1 MASYVE
7 KDLGQGTVDIPAY
20 NLYCH
25 YVAGLV
31 GEGLSRLFVCTG
43 YESPKLDGIS
53 KTVANTTGMFLQKTN
68 IIRDYLEDYVDGR
81 TFWPQSIWKKY
92 TTGDDLGELAQPQ
105 ARDRALACLNHMITD
120 ALTCAPESLE
130 FMSMLRT
137 EEVFR
142 FCAIPQ
148 VMAIATLAD
157 LYNNPKV
164 FTGVVKIRKGM
175 AAQLI
180 LDTKTTGGLHKW
192 FNIMARRIEEMIPA
206 HDPSAAE
213 TRKICQ
219 TIIEITD
226 KEAQTAIAGSYAQ
239 ALTVASVVGIVV
251 CAYQLFALDAL
262 SQKEPFK
269 LDWSVF
275 SFFNAD
281 SHAGHHHGHDHHGH
295 DHGHGHGI
303 GGHDCGACKTVYL
316 IVMICCI
323 AQILGYSIVAAGRK
337 GLKKAD

>member
-1 MASYVE
+1 MGEGMASYVE
-7 KDLGQGTVDIPAY
+7 KDLGQGTVDVEAY

-31 GEGLSRLFVCTG
+31 GEGLSRLFTCTG
-43 YESPKLDGIS
+43 YESPKVEAVA
-53 KTVANTTGMFLQKTN
+53 KTIANTTGLFLQKTN

-105 ARDRALACLNHMITD
+105 AQDRALACLNHMITD

-130 FMSMLRT
+130 YMSLLHT

-180 LDTKTTGGLHKW
+180 LDTKTVGGLHKW
-192 FNIMARRIEEMIPA
+192 FNILARRIKSAIPA
-206 HDPSAAE
+206 ADPSALD
-213 TRKICQ
+213 TRKICDQ
-219 TIIEITD
+219 IIAITD

-239 ALTVASVVGIVV
+239 ALTVASVGGIV
-251 CAYQLFALDAL
+251 YSSFKLFAVDAL
-262 SQKEPFK
+262 QKVGPFK
-269 LDWSVF
+269 LDFSVF
-275 SFFNAD
+275 SVFNKATETVID
-281 SHAGHHHGHDHHGH
+281 GHSGCSG
-295 DHGHGHGI
+295 
-303 GGHDCGACKTVYL
+303 CKTIYA
-316 IVMICCI
+316 IVLAACV
-323 AQILGYSIVAAGRK
+323 AQVLGYSIVSAGRK
-337 GLKKAD
+337 GLKRAD

>member
-1 MASYVE
+1 MGAGMASYVE
-7 KDLGQGTVDIPAY
+7 KDLGQGTVDIAAY

-31 GEGLSRLFVCTG
+31 GEGLSRLFTATG
-43 YESPKLDGIS
+43 YECDRVEAVA
-53 KTVANTTGMFLQKTN
+53 KTIANTTGMFLQKTN

-81 TFWPQSIWKKY
+81 TFWPQAIWKQY
-92 TTGDDLGELAQPQ
+92 TTGDDLGELAMPA
-105 ARDRALACLNHMITD
+105 ARERALHCLNHMITD

-130 FMSMLRT
+130 FMSLLET

-180 LDTKTTGGLHKW
+180 LDTKSTGGLHKW
-192 FNIMARRIEEMIPA
+192 FNIMSRRIKKMIPRG
-206 HDPSAAE
+206 DLSAAA
-213 TRKICQ
+213 THRICDE
-219 TIIEITD
+219 IIAITD
-226 KEAQTAIAGSYAQ
+226 KEAQSAIAGSYAQ
-239 ALTVASVVGIVV
+239 ALAVAAVAGIVV
-251 CAYQLFALDAL
+251 CAYKLFALDAL
-262 SQKEPFK
+262 KQTLPFK
-269 LDWSVF
+269 LDLSIF
-275 SFFNAD
+275 SLFNPSSA
-281 SHAGHHHGHDHHGH
+281 AAAAAGATGHHE
-295 DHGHGHGI
+295 
-303 GGHDCGACKTVYL
+303 CGNCKVIYVVVL
-316 IVMICCI
+316 VCCI
-323 AQILGYSIVAAGRK
+323 AHILGYSIVAAGRK